1 MELLKQKLNHLSLKY
16 KILSLII
23 TGILI
28 VFLSGLLTTELV
40 SRSYEKKLYRSI
52 ASTLSYSVQE
62 ISDELEYFDTIVD
75 SIFSNQTIQN
85 ELEDALHTNK
95 RSEKQI
101 HYNKVY
107 STLCNYFFTFHND
120 ALSYISILQNQ
131 SVISTS
137 DSELRKL
144 PENIKEDLLLMA
156 QRADGATTV
165 ISKYGADYGIFI
177 VKELR
182 RIQNLSLNPLGVL
195 MIRIDMEKLIKSSIS
210 SISEYDDT
218 AYFLFD
224 KDTNLIYHDNLLSAE
239 GALKLTQSM
248 KQPYDI
254 IEAENQKLFAVSDM
268 IPIYEWN
275 CICTVSYNSIYQTI
289 TLSGRSFFLLMLL
302 ATTIVSYC
310 SIRIVL
316 ALFRRFDCLIHN
328 MKLFGEGNYTAPVQ
342 PQHYPEDEIGLLY
355 QNFDRMVEK
364 IQLLIQENYV
374 NELLKKEAQ
383 IKAMESQ
390 MDPHFLYNTLDSINW
405 RARMIKSEE
414 ISQITTSLGN
424 LLRLSLS
431 KNSQNFT
438 LGQEL
443 TLVENYITIQK
454 IRYQKRLEFHCNIP
468 DNLMDILIPKF
479 TIQPLL
485 ENAIRYG
492 LEESS
497 DPCFISITQK
507 QTPEDLIIK
516 ITNTGSSFEENFME
530 KLLNEEITPHGFGI
544 GILNI
549 HKRIQMTYGTAYGLN
564 LYTEETEDT
573 YEEYAVAE
581 INIPKIRSTE
591 KC

>member
-156 QRADGATTV
+156 RRADGATTV

-275 CICTVSYNSIYQTI
+275 CICTVS
-289 TLSGRSFFLLMLL
+289 
-302 ATTIVSYC
+302 
-310 SIRIVL
+310 
-316 ALFRRFDCLIHN
+316 
-328 MKLFGEGNYTAPVQ
+328 
-342 PQHYPEDEIGLLY
+342 
-355 QNFDRMVEK
+355 DR
-364 IQLLIQENYV
+364 
-374 NELLKKEAQ
+374 
-383 IKAMESQ
+383 
-390 MDPHFLYNTLDSINW
+390 
-405 RARMIKSEE
+405 KS
-414 ISQITTSLGN
+414 
-424 LLRLSLS
+424 
-431 KNSQNFT
+431 
-438 LGQEL
+438 
-443 TLVENYITIQK
+443 V
-454 IRYQKRLEFHCNIP
+454 
-468 DNLMDILIPKF
+468 
-479 TIQPLL
+479 
-485 ENAIRYG
+485 
-492 LEESS
+492 
-497 DPCFISITQK
+497 
-507 QTPEDLIIK
+507 
-516 ITNTGSSFEENFME
+516 
-530 KLLNEEITPHGFGI
+530 
-544 GILNI
+544 
-549 HKRIQMTYGTAYGLN
+549 
-564 LYTEETEDT
+564 
-573 YEEYAVAE
+573 V
-581 INIPKIRSTE
+581 
-591 KC
+591 